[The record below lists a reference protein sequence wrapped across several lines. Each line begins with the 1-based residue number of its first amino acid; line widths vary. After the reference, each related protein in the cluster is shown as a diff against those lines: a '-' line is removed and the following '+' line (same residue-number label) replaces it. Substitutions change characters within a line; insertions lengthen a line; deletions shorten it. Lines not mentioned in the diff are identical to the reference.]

1 MAINPAMEGY
11 FSVKNAGK
19 HGEVKLA
26 NALGNNYS
34 QPKTIITPIWG
45 IEYMNKGSGDD
56 DSCAEMLD

>member
-19 HGEVKLA
+19 HGDVKLA

-34 QPKTIITPIWG
+34 QPRHHHADMGNNT
-45 IEYMNKGSGDD
+45 
-56 DSCAEMLD
+56 